1 MNEHCIM
8 VKEGYEGLVEVL
20 VQALEQAQ
28 SGKGAERHGN
38 GLRFEDQRM
47 LAITRLLNNERGL
60 AYQACKKVAEGLDL
74 PTHEARVKELLGAIN
89 YIAGIIIFLEEA
101 EFARQQTPQ
110 LALPLPEDELTRAD
124 VVKVTTREGRK

>member
-47 LAITRLLNNERGL
+47 LAITRLLNSERGL
-60 AYQACKKVAEGLDL
+60 AYQACKKVTEGLDL

-101 EFARQQTPQ
+101 EFARQQTQQ
-110 LALPLPEDELTRAD
+110 LALPLLEDELTRAD